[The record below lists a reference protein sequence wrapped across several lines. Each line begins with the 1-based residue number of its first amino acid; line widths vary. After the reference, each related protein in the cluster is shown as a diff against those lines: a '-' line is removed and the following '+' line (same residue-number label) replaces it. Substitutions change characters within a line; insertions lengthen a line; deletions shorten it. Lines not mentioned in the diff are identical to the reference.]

1 MFQGKRKAITFS
13 YDDGVTQDRR
23 LIELFDKYDLKATFN
38 LNSGLFNTGGPMLR
52 DEVTIPHVRMRAEEV
67 EKIYR
72 GHEVAAH
79 CVTHRF
85 LVGTPEE
92 EIIEQVENDRLALS
106 DLVGYEVRGFAF
118 PGGGINH
125 DARAARIIRENT
137 GVKYCRTTDSS
148 GNFELPTDLHEFKP
162 TVYHHVEFDRMIELG
177 KRFVE
182 LQPERDQLFYI
193 WGHAY
198 EFDIHNTWDK
208 FEEFLKMISH
218 REDIYYGTNSDV
230 LLDREDKI
238 YRYYS
243 FKADKIRAANDNY
256 PSIKTVSDLYDAL
269 DKIWCAETC
278 APRLRDGWS
287 KENKT
292 LGQCSITAFLA
303 QDIFGGEVY
312 GILRPD
318 GNYHCYNAVG
328 ESVFDLTSEQFGKEK
343 LDYSKNFLQH
353 REEHFAKEEKR
364 KRYEMLKNLLK

>member
-1 MFQGKRKAITFS
+1 
-13 YDDGVTQDRR
+13 
-23 LIELFDKYDLKATFN
+23 
-38 LNSGLFNTGGPMLR
+38 
-52 DEVTIPHVRMRAEEV
+52 
-67 EKIYR
+67 
-72 GHEVAAH
+72 
-79 CVTHRF
+79 
-85 LVGTPEE
+85 
-92 EIIEQVENDRLALS
+92 
-106 DLVGYEVRGFAF
+106 
-118 PGGGINH
+118 
-125 DARAARIIRENT
+125 
-137 GVKYCRTTDSS
+137 
-148 GNFELPTDLHEFKP
+148 
-162 TVYHHVEFDRMIELG
+162 MIELG

-182 LQPERDQLFYI
+182 LKPERDQLFYI

-208 FEEFLKMISH
+208 FEEFLKMIS
-218 REDIYYGTNSDV
+218 RRDDIYYGTNSDV

-243 FKADKIRAANDNY
+243 FRADKIRAANDNY
-256 PSIKTVSDLYDAL
+256 PSIKTVSELYDAL
-269 DKIWCAETC
+269 DKLWCAETC
-278 APRLRDGWS
+278 APRLRDGWT

-328 ESVFDLTSEQFGKEK
+328 DSVFDLTSEQFGKEK

-353 REEHFAKEEKR
+353 REDHFAKEEKR